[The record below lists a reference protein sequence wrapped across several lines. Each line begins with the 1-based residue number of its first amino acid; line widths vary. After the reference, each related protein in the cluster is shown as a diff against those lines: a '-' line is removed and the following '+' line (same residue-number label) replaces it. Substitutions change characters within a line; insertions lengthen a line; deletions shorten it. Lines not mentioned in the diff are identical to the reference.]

1 MQTTHDHS
9 TLEDAGEKLLPMA
22 IRAENWVPGQDGR
35 LSLPHFLQARAEG
48 VRVSAC
54 ISIGPELEVELRISF
69 RGSHLSLGTAAELL
83 ERFVARAIPLAPN
96 TEWRVEVDPRRRVT
110 FCRRWAPDALQG

>member
-1 MQTTHDHS
+1 MQTTHDHT

-35 LSLPHFLQARAEG
+35 LSLPHFLQASAEG

-54 ISIGPELEVELRISF
+54 IAIGPELDVELRISF
-69 RGSHLSLGTAAELL
+69 RGPQMSPGNATELL
-83 ERFVARAIPLAPN
+83 ARFVARAMPLAPN
-96 TEWRVEVDPRRRVT
+96 TEWRVEFDPRRQVT
-110 FCRRWAPDALQG
+110 FCRRWVPDAMQG